1 VRPAVAVA
9 AVLLVA
15 ALVALV
21 LVTRGEDEAY
31 KVRAIFDNAGFV
43 IPGEDVKV
51 AGVKVGSVDDV
62 QVTDDYKAAIVLRID
77 DEGYRDF
84 RRDAECEVR
93 PQSLIGERFVECTP
107 TRTEGTGDELPPE
120 LEEIADGPG
129 KGERLLPVQNTSRAV
144 DLDLINNIMREP
156 YRDRLSIILNELGVG
171 LAGRGADLD
180 AVIRRANPALK
191 EVDEVLKILARQND
205 QLEQLAVDSDT
216 IMEPLARERRHVA
229 SSIENMN
236 AVAQATAERRG
247 DLEAGIARLPVFL
260 RELTPTMEQ
269 LGSLS
274 EQMTPVLTDLGVAAP
289 DINTFVEELGPFSE
303 AATPALVSLGEAGEV
318 GGPALQE
325 ALPVIKDTKKLA
337 AQLKPVAKQLG
348 DVLVDF
354 QREDGIQRFLDYI
367 FFQGTAVNGFDSFGH
382 YLRAGL
388 IVNQCTTYATQPTGG
403 CSANFRPAASSSAVA
418 AGAAGAPLDPALE
431 WMRRFFD
438 GEDVDPV
445 RVAAEEKG
453 DDRSSDGDGDGGG
466 ARGGDDAGGG
476 GKSGGGKSGGGQTPE
491 ATPPPTPR
499 PAPVVVVTPTPEP
512 SAPAPTA
519 TPAPAVTPAPA
530 DPGDDPGEPL
540 LDYLFGGDR

>member
-1 VRPAVAVA
+1 
-9 AVLLVA
+9 
-15 ALVALV
+15 
-21 LVTRGEDEAY
+21 
-31 KVRAIFDNAGFV
+31 
-43 IPGEDVKV
+43 
-51 AGVKVGSVDDV
+51 
-62 QVTDDYKAAIVLRID
+62 
-77 DEGYRDF
+77 
-84 RRDAECEVR
+84 
-93 PQSLIGERFVECTP
+93 
-107 TRTEGTGDELPPE
+107 
-120 LEEIADGPG
+120 
-129 KGERLLPVQNTSRAV
+129 
-144 DLDLINNIMREP
+144 
-156 YRDRLSIILNELGVG
+156 
-171 LAGRGADLD
+171 
-180 AVIRRANPALK
+180 
-191 EVDEVLKILARQND
+191 
-205 QLEQLAVDSDT
+205 
-216 IMEPLARERRHVA
+216 
-229 SSIENMN
+229 
-236 AVAQATAERRG
+236 
-247 DLEAGIARLPVFL
+247 
-260 RELTPTMEQ
+260 
-269 LGSLS
+269 
-274 EQMTPVLTDLGVAAP
+274 
-289 DINTFVEELGPFSE
+289 
-303 AATPALVSLGEAGEV
+303 
-318 GGPALQE
+318 
-325 ALPVIKDTKKLA
+325 VIKDTKTLA

-491 ATPPPTPR
+491 ATPTPR

>member
-1 VRPAVAVA
+1 MRPAVAVA

-21 LVTRGEDEAY
+21 LVTRGEDDAY

-62 QVTDDYKAAIVLRID
+62 QVTDDFKAAIVLRID
-77 DEGYRDF
+77 DEGYQDF

-120 LEEIADGPG
+120 LEEVEDGPG
-129 KGERLLPVQNTSRAV
+129 EGERLLPVQNTSRAV

-156 YRDRLSIILNELGVG
+156 YRERFSIILNELGVG
-171 LAGRGADLD
+171 LAGRGEDLD

-191 EVDEVLKILARQND
+191 EVDSVLKILARQND

-216 IMEPLARERRHVA
+216 IMAPLARERGRVA
-229 SSIENMN
+229 SSIENMS
-236 AVAQATAERRG
+236 AVAEATAERRG
-247 DLEAGIARLPVFL
+247 ALEEDIAKLPEFL
-260 RELTPTMEQ
+260 AELQPTMVQ
-269 LGSLS
+269 LG
-274 EQMTPVLTDLGVAAP
+274 ETADEMTPVLTDLGEAAP
-289 DINTFVEELGPFSE
+289 DINTFVEDLGPFSA
-303 AATPALVSLGEAGEV
+303 AATPALESLGEAGEI
-318 GGPALQE
+318 GGPALQA
-325 ALPVIKDTKKLA
+325 ALPVIRDTKQLA

-388 IVNQCTTYATQPTGG
+388 IVNQCTTYATAPTGG
-403 CSANFRPAASSSAVA
+403 CSANFRAATASSTRAPAAA
-418 AGAAGAPLDPALE
+418 AAPLDPTLE
-431 WMRRFFD
+431 WMQRFFD
-438 GEDVDPV
+438 GEDVEPGALAP
-445 RVAAEEKG
+445 RRGRGAARG
-453 DDRSSDGDGDGGG
+453 PRRRRAARRRRRGRRRQARHRRRRRRARAG
-466 ARGGDDAGGG
+466 ARAR
-476 GKSGGGKSGGGQTPE
+476 PRRPRPPRRRRPRPRR
-491 ATPPPTPR
+491 PPPRRPPPR
-499 PAPVVVVTPTPEP
+499 PRP
-512 SAPAPTA
+512 PTA
-519 TPAPAVTPAPA
+519 
-530 DPGDDPGEPL
+530 GDDPGEPL
-540 LDYLFGGDR
+540 LDYLFGGAE